1 MHSENTPAIASLHS
15 VSRQGDKFSLAAIG
29 GTLQIQGDEKYP
41 ASQTLMT
48 SQELGWSKIS
58 AELKSHPKGIIASC
72 SAADT
77 ELMLLLR
84 GRSRITRE
92 AGALRQTHHAA
103 PGMLWL
109 TPAGSCEELIEIS
122 SPLPEAL
129 HVFLPA
135 TQFRSRG
142 DEYDV
147 AIDRLRYE
155 GGFRDPLLEPLLRSL
170 LAEMQAPTRYGAVL
184 ADGLASTLAAR
195 LIHKYAGL
203 NCDHSPGLSGRGLDS
218 RRLKRVCEFIDAN
231 LERELHLDQ
240 LAQVACLSQYHFA
253 RAFKKATGHT
263 VHQYLTTVRLERAK
277 ELLAADESSIADIA
291 FRCSFS
297 SHANFT
303 KAFSRSLGI
312 SPGRY
317 RRAYASSVFL
327 YPAGYSTRSRGLIED
342 SGTEMLGYS
351 MMPA

>member
-1 MHSENTPAIASLHS
+1 
-15 VSRQGDKFSLAAIG
+15 
-29 GTLQIQGDEKYP
+29 LQIHGDEKYP
-41 ASQTLMT
+41 ASQALMT
-48 SQELGWSKIS
+48 SRELGWSNIS
-58 AELKSHPKGIIASC
+58 AELRYHPQGIIANC
-72 SAADT
+72 SAGNT

-92 AGALRQTHHAA
+92 AGATRQTHDAA

-109 TPAGSCEELIEIS
+109 TPADSRENLIEIS

-135 TQFRSRG
+135 TQFSSRG
-142 DEYDV
+142 DGYNGD
-147 AIDRLRYE
+147 IDRLRYE
-155 GGFRDPLLEPLLRSL
+155 GGFRDPLLEAMLRSL
-170 LAEMQAPTRYGAVL
+170 FVEMQAPTRYGALL

-203 NCDHSPGLSGRGLDS
+203 NCNSSPALSGGRGLDS

-231 LERELHLDQ
+231 LGCELHLDQ

-253 RAFKKATGHT
+253 RAFKKATAHT

-291 FRCSFS
+291 FQCSFS
-297 SHANFT
+297 SQANFT
-303 KAFSRSLGI
+303 KAFVRSLGI

-317 RRAYASSVFL
+317 RRASTSSVL
-327 YPAGYSTRSRGLIED
+327 QRPADYYTESPVLCAD
-342 SGTEMLGYS
+342 SATEMLGYS
-351 MMPA
+351 LATV

>member
-1 MHSENTPAIASLHS
+1 
-15 VSRQGDKFSLAAIG
+15 
-29 GTLQIQGDEKYP
+29 
-41 ASQTLMT
+41 
-48 SQELGWSKIS
+48 
-58 AELKSHPKGIIASC
+58 
-72 SAADT
+72 
-77 ELMLLLR
+77 MLLLR

-109 TPAGSCEELIEIS
+109 TPADSREELIEIS

-135 TQFRSRG
+135 TQFSSRG
-142 DEYDV
+142 DEYNGD
-147 AIDRLRYE
+147 IDRLRYE
-155 GGFRDPLLEPLLRSL
+155 GGFRDPLLETILRSL
-170 LAEMQAPTRYGAVL
+170 LVEMQAPTRYGALL

-195 LIHKYAGL
+195 LIHRYAGL
-203 NCDHSPGLSGRGLDS
+203 NCDSSPAPSRGRGLDS

-231 LERELHLDQ
+231 LGRELHLDQ

-263 VHQYLTTVRLERAK
+263 VRQYLTTVRLERAK
-277 ELLAADESSIADIA
+277 ELLAANESSIADIA

-317 RRAYASSVFL
+317 RRACASFVFPR
-327 YPAGYSTRSRGLIED
+327 PAAYYTGSPALIGD
-342 SGTEMLGYS
+342 SGTEMLRYS
-351 MMPA
+351 MTPV

>member
-1 MHSENTPAIASLHS
+1 MNA
-15 VSRQGDKFSLAAIG
+15 FF
-29 GTLQIQGDEKYP
+29 EKYP

-48 SQELGWSKIS
+48 SQDLGWTNIS
-58 AELKSHPKGIIASC
+58 AELRSHPQGVIASS

-92 AGALRQTHHAA
+92 AGAIRQTRDAA

-109 TPAGSCEELIEIS
+109 SPAGSRENLIEIS

-129 HVFLPA
+129 HVFLPG
-135 TQFRSRG
+135 TLFSSRTAG
-142 DEYDV
+142 EDGHDGG
-147 AIDRLRYE
+147 IDGLRYE
-155 GGFRDPLLEPLLRSL
+155 GGFRDPLLELILRSL
-170 LAEMQAPTRYGAVL
+170 LVEMQAPTRYGALL

-195 LIHKYAGL
+195 LIHKYAGPK
-203 NCDHSPGLSGRGLDS
+203 CDRWPARSCRRGLDS
-218 RRLKRVCEFIDAN
+218 RRLRRVCEFIDAN
-231 LERELHLDQ
+231 LGRELRVDQ

-253 RAFKKATGHT
+253 RAFKKATGQT

-291 FRCSFS
+291 FQCSFS
-297 SHANFT
+297 SQSNFT
-303 KAFSRSLGI
+303 KAFVRLLGI

-317 RRAYASSVFL
+317 RRARASSVFVR
-327 YPAGYSTRSRGLIED
+327 PAGYYTRSGPHRVLGD
-342 SGTEMLGYS
+342 PATEMLRYS
-351 MMPA
+351 TMPV